1 MKHKRIILVGQA
13 ASGKDHIRKTFE
25 AQGFKYAV
33 SYTTRPPRPD
43 EIAGQDYFFIKQ
55 PDAQDMI
62 DKCEFYE
69 WVVFNGWI
77 YGTSLTNNLISNVQ
91 VNEFVPFYRDP
102 LSVMNSS
109 PLSGLQS
116 VELVYGTT
124 AYKYPFTCQASDAE
138 QVGGFGWVKLDS
150 YTTCI
155 SPCADPIP
163 TPTPCI

>member
-1 MKHKRIILVGQA
+1 MKHKRIILVGKA
-13 ASGKDHIRKTFE
+13 ASGKDYIRKTFE

-77 YGTSLTNNLISNVQ
+77 YGTTKKQ
-91 VNEFVPFYRDP
+91 FYNDDIFIMTP
-102 LSVMNSS
+102 
-109 PLSGLQS
+109 SGLNQLSEDDRKTSTVIYLDIDEEVRKQRLLERKMPGDS
-116 VELVYGTT
+116 VERRL
-124 AYKYPFTCQASDAE
+124 E
-138 QVGGFGWVKLDS
+138 
-150 YTTCI
+150 
-155 SPCADPIP
+155 ADREDFKNFKNYNIKI
-163 TPTPCI
+163 TNQNF

>member
-62 DKCEFYE
+62 DKCEFYNDDIFIMTPAGLNQLSE
-69 WVVFNGWI
+69 DDRKTSTVI
-77 YGTSLTNNLISNVQ
+77 YLEIDEAIRKQRLLERKMPG
-91 VNEFVPFYRDP
+91 D
-102 LSVMNSS
+102 
-109 PLSGLQS
+109 S
-116 VELVYGTT
+116 VERRL
-124 AYKYPFTCQASDAE
+124 E
-138 QVGGFGWVKLDS
+138 
-150 YTTCI
+150 
-155 SPCADPIP
+155 ADREDFKNFKNYNIKI
-163 TPTPCI
+163 TNQNF

>member
-1 MKHKRIILVGQA
+1 MKHKRIILVGKA
-13 ASGKDHIRKTFE
+13 ASGKDYIRKTFE

-77 YGTSLTNNLISNVQ
+77 YGTTKKQ
-91 VNEFVPFYRDP
+91 FYNDDIFIMTP
-102 LSVMNSS
+102 AGLNQLSEDDRKTSTVIYLDIDEEVRKQRLLERKM
-109 PLSGLQS
+109 PGDS
-116 VELVYGTT
+116 VERRL
-124 AYKYPFTCQASDAE
+124 E
-138 QVGGFGWVKLDS
+138 
-150 YTTCI
+150 
-155 SPCADPIP
+155 ADREDFKNFKNYNIKI
-163 TPTPCI
+163 TNQNF

>member
-1 MKHKRIILVGQA
+1 MKHKRIILVGKA
-13 ASGKDHIRKTFE
+13 ASGKDYIRKTFE

-77 YGTSLTNNLISNVQ
+77 YGTTKKQ
-91 VNEFVPFYRDP
+91 FYNDDIFIMTP
-102 LSVMNSS
+102 AGLNQLSEDDRKTSTVIYLEIDEEVRKQRLLERKM
-109 PLSGLQS
+109 PGDS
-116 VELVYGTT
+116 VERRL
-124 AYKYPFTCQASDAE
+124 E
-138 QVGGFGWVKLDS
+138 
-150 YTTCI
+150 
-155 SPCADPIP
+155 ADREDFKNFKNYNIKI
-163 TPTPCI
+163 TNQNF

>member
-43 EIAGQDYFFIKQ
+43 EITGQDYFFIKQ

-69 WVVFNGWI
+69 WVAFNGWI
-77 YGTSLTNNLISNVQ
+77 YGTTKKQ
-91 VNEFVPFYRDP
+91 FYNDDIFIMTP
-102 LSVMNSS
+102 AGLNQLSEDDRQTSTVIYLDIDEGVRKQRLLERKM
-109 PLSGLQS
+109 PGDS
-116 VELVYGTT
+116 VERRL
-124 AYKYPFTCQASDAE
+124 E
-138 QVGGFGWVKLDS
+138 
-150 YTTCI
+150 
-155 SPCADPIP
+155 ADREDFKNFKNYNIKI
-163 TPTPCI
+163 TNQNF

>member
-1 MKHKRIILVGQA
+1 MKHKRIILVGKA
-13 ASGKDHIRKTFE
+13 ASGKDYIRKTFE

-77 YGTSLTNNLISNVQ
+77 YGTTKKQ
-91 VNEFVPFYRDP
+91 FYNDDIFIMTP
-102 LSVMNSS
+102 AGLNQLSEDDRKTSTVIYLDIDEAIRKQRLLERKM
-109 PLSGLQS
+109 PGDS
-116 VELVYGTT
+116 VERRL
-124 AYKYPFTCQASDAE
+124 E
-138 QVGGFGWVKLDS
+138 
-150 YTTCI
+150 
-155 SPCADPIP
+155 ADREDFKNFKNYNIKI
-163 TPTPCI
+163 TNQNF

>member
-1 MKHKRIILVGQA
+1 MKHKRIILVGKA
-13 ASGKDHIRKTFE
+13 ASGKDYIRKTFE

-77 YGTSLTNNLISNVQ
+77 YGTTKKQ
-91 VNEFVPFYRDP
+91 FYNDDIFIMTP
-102 LSVMNSS
+102 
-109 PLSGLQS
+109 SGLNQLSEDDRQTSTVIYLDIDEGVRKKRLLERKMPGDS
-116 VELVYGTT
+116 VERRL
-124 AYKYPFTCQASDAE
+124 E
-138 QVGGFGWVKLDS
+138 
-150 YTTCI
+150 
-155 SPCADPIP
+155 ADREDFKNFKNYNIKI
-163 TPTPCI
+163 TNQNF